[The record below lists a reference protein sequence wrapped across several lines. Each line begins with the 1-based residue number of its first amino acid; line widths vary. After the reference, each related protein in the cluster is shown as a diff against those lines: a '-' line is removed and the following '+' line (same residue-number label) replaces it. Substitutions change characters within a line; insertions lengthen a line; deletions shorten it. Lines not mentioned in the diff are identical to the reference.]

1 VSHDRFHTFYERN
14 GHLKQLDV
22 TKCKALE
29 RLKFGKSH
37 VKFSIDNERFSAL
50 KKRFKEPLS
59 NA

>member
-14 GHLKQLDV
+14 DHV
-22 TKCKALE
+22 EATRTKFKALE
-29 RLKFGKSH
+29 RLKFGKSN

-50 KKRFKEPLS
+50 KKRFIEPPR